1 MQSLLEHG
9 IASKR
14 GVMCSHRSPVYA
26 GLQNVAA
33 ENSRTCSCPPGECV
47 GLCESERAEDRS
59 LMLPMYPSLSEAD
72 QDRVVEV
79 LKMAVGAGDPRR

>member
-1 MQSLLEHG
+1 MQTLLEHG

-26 GLQNVAA
+26 GQ
-33 ENSRTCSCPPGECV
+33 SRVELP
-47 GLCESERAEDRS
+47 ESERAEDRS
-59 LMLPMYPSLSEAD
+59 LMLPMYPSLSQAD